1 MKKLLL
7 LLLLIPMLTFGDE
20 TISVR
25 MPDGTILENLPKDIT
40 KQEAR
45 DMYERK
51 LRIETKCANKSSKS
65 SNEFSAREIYSNCLK
80 YNNYREEDW

>member
-25 MPDGTILENLPKDIT
+25 MPDGTILKNLPKDIT

-45 DMYERK
+45 DIYERK
-51 LRIETKCANKSSKS
+51 LRIETK
-65 SNEFSAREIYSNCLK
+65 
-80 YNNYREEDW
+80 